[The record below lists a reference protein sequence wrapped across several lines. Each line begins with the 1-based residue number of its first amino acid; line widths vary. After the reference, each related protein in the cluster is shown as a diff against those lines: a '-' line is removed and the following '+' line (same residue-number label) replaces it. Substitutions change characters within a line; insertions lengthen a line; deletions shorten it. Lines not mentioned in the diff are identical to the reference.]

1 MPKEEL
7 IEVILGLY
15 DARKEAKE
23 YLEYFL
29 HADSQGEIEKRKKW
43 LHKEFFPRGEGHM
56 PGDYSVVK
64 CKQIISDFEKM
75 KADPVDVADLML
87 FYVEIGCRF
96 TLAYGDID
104 EPFYASFARYF
115 DKTMKYIRANNLM
128 SVYRNRAK
136 KIVDSVYDDVGWGFP
151 DELLDSYNKYETK

>member
-1 MPKEEL
+1 MPIAK
-7 IEVILGLY
+7 
-15 DARKEAKE
+15 ARSRSVRNGFTRSF
-23 YLEYFL
+23 FL
-29 HADSQGEIEKRKKW
+29 AERAIC
-43 LHKEFFPRGEGHM
+43 LV
-56 PGDYSVVK
+56 DYSVVK
-64 CKQIISDFEKM
+64 CKKIFSDFEKM

-115 DKTMKYIRANNLM
+115 DKTRKYIRANNLM

-151 DELLDSYNKYETK
+151 DELLDSYNKYVTK

>member
-1 MPKEEL
+1 
-7 IEVILGLY
+7 
-15 DARKEAKE
+15 
-23 YLEYFL
+23 
-29 HADSQGEIEKRKKW
+29 
-43 LHKEFFPRGEGHM
+43 
-56 PGDYSVVK
+56 
-64 CKQIISDFEKM
+64 
-75 KADPVDVADLML
+75 ML

-151 DELLDSYNKYETK
+151 DELLDSYNKYVTK